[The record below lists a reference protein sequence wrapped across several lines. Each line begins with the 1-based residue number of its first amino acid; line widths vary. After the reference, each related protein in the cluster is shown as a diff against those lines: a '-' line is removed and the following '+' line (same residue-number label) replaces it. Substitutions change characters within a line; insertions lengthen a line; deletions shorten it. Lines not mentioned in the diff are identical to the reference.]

1 MSTIYAL
8 ATARGKAGV
17 AVVRIS
23 GPLAFSA
30 VRILAGDLP
39 EPRRAGLR
47 KLRDSSGDVLDE
59 ALVLLFE
66 EGHSFTGEE
75 VAELQLH
82 GSIATVQAVLRSLGE
97 IEGLRLAEPGEF
109 TRRALEN
116 ERLDLAQVEGLGDLI
131 EAETEAQRKQAMRV
145 LSGALGEKAAVWRKD
160 LIRAAA
166 LLEATIDFADEDV
179 PVDVSPEVLS
189 LLDVSIASLQAELAG
204 SAMAERIRE
213 GFEVAIVGAPN
224 AGKSTLLNSLAG
236 RDAAITSE
244 IAGTTRDVIEV
255 RMDLRGLPVTI
266 LDTAGLRESGD
277 VVENIGIK
285 RAVARA
291 EMADLRVF
299 LSADGVEVSAVKKR
313 PGDLSVRSKAD
324 ISPTDEPSIS
334 AKTGAGIADLISQI
348 ADTLE
353 GRASGASTATH
364 ERHRQA
370 IARTLD
376 ALALARIEVC
386 NGPDRAELAAEEMR
400 MAIRALDSLVG
411 LVDVENILDE
421 IFASFCL
428 GK

>member
-30 VRILAGDLP
+30 VRLLAGDLP
-39 EPRRAGLR
+39 KPRQAGLR
-47 KLRDSSGDVLDE
+47 TLRDLSGEVLDE

-66 EGHSFTGEE
+66 DGHSFTGEE

-82 GSIATVQAVLRSLGE
+82 GSIATVQAVLRVLGE
-97 IEGLRLAEPGEF
+97 IDGLRLADPGEF

-145 LSGALGEKAAVWRKD
+145 LSGALGDKAAVWRKD

-189 LLDVSIASLQAELAG
+189 LLDRSVVSLEAELAG
-204 SAMAERIRE
+204 GAIAERIRE
-213 GFEVAIVGAPN
+213 GFEVAIVGPPN
-224 AGKSTLLNSLAG
+224 AGKSTLLNALAG

-255 RMDLRGLPVTI
+255 RMDLRGLPVTF
-266 LDTAGLRESGD
+266 LDTAGLRKTDD
-277 VVENIGIK
+277 VVESIGVK

-291 EMADLRVF
+291 EQADLRVF
-299 LSADGVEVSAVKKR
+299 LSSDGAKISELEKR

-324 ISPTDEPSIS
+324 IFPSELPSVS
-334 AKTGAGIADLISQI
+334 AKTGAGIVELISKI
-348 ADTLE
+348 TETLE

-370 IARTLD
+370 IAQALD

-400 MAIRALDSLVG
+400 SAIRALNSLVG